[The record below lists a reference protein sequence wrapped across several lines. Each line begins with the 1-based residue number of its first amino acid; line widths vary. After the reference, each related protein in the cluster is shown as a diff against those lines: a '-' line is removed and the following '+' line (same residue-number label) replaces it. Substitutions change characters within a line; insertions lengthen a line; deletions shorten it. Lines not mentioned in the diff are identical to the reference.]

1 MAPINCNANDSS
13 RQTHTQKRNAKTTAR
28 SSQTHTRKNERK
40 KRSRVSPSHSHSHWW
55 AIVPKIRTR
64 DSHTH
69 VCLCELFGQSIWVEE
84 TRRITEAITL
94 LREETMEI
102 VHTHTHTLK
111 DALIKHGS
119 KNWRKTKRNERQHS
133 FDSYSSSALT
143 RLTRGV
149 SSLFV
154 TLKQV

>member
-1 MAPINCNANDSS
+1 MQMTLHGKHTHKSETRKQQRALRKHIHAKTNEKNDQEF
-13 RQTHTQKRNAKTTAR
+13 RRHTHTLIDEPLYQR
-28 SSQTHTRKNERK
+28 SVLAIHTHTC
-40 KRSRVSPSHSHSHWW
+40 
-55 AIVPKIRTR
+55 
-64 DSHTH
+64 
-69 VCLCELFGQSIWVEE
+69 VCVCELFGQSIWVEE

>member
-1 MAPINCNANDSS
+1 M
-13 RQTHTQKRNAKTTAR
+13 QMTLHGKHTHKSETRKQQRALRKSYHTHTYTQKRTKKTIKSFAVTLTL
-28 SSQTHTRKNERK
+28 SLMSHCTKDPY
-40 KRSRVSPSHSHSHWW
+40 SRF
-55 AIVPKIRTR
+55 T
-64 DSHTH
+64 HTH
-69 VCLCELFGQSIWVEE
+69 VCVCELFGQSIWVEE

>member
-1 MAPINCNANDSS
+1 M
-13 RQTHTQKRNAKTTAR
+13 QMTLHGKHTHKSETRKQQRALRKSYHTHTYTQKRTKKTIKSFAVTLTLSLMSHCTKDPYSR
-28 SSQTHTRKNERK
+28 FTYTR
-40 KRSRVSPSHSHSHWW
+40 
-55 AIVPKIRTR
+55 
-64 DSHTH
+64 
-69 VCLCELFGQSIWVEE
+69 VCVCELFGQSIWVEE